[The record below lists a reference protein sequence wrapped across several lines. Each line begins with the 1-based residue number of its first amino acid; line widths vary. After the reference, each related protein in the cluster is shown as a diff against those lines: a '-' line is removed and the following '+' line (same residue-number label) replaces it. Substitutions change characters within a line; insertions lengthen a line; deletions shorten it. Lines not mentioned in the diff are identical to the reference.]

1 MALSGLTF
9 WGWGGQ
15 ISGFTTA
22 QIAAIETRDIAVF
35 SSAQL
40 AGLNASWDS
49 AYNQI
54 AALTTAQIQ
63 ALPLTSSWEYWY
75 ENGYQQSGYR
85 DKLNLTSVQ
94 ISALTTDDVVALSTR
109 QVAALTTQQV
119 SALTTNQLAVMETI
133 DLVALQTSSISG
145 LSTYQL
151 SSLTTSQVVALTTNQ
166 FSALTGTGWG
176 YKNGMWGYW
185 NGQIE
190 GLTTTQIAVIETRDI
205 AALSSSVIAGL
216 ATSQIQ
222 ALSTDQVASIGI
234 VQSGYEW
241 NSGMNY
247 YGPLSPITSTAIMQ
261 FGTDDIAALT
271 TTQFNALTMGVIPW
285 MSSAQI
291 AAIETRDIQAMGS
304 RHFAMLSSVQLGALS
319 TAQLSAIETADFV
332 GIASSAMR
340 GFTTAS
346 ITALGQSYGYLTTSQ
361 IGSLLSQQINAM
373 GSSSIPAFAMV
384 TPVVLDLNGDGIQ
397 TVNITDGVKFD
408 INNDGKAD
416 QTAWVARGDGLLVRD
431 INKDGQINNGSELFG
446 SATSLGNGKTAAD
459 GYVAMRALDTNKDG
473 VLDANDAAFGELM
486 VWTDLDGN
494 GITGANEL
502 TNLSDLGINSI
513 SLNATKSTQ
522 NNNGNLI
529 GLMGSYTTTDGKTH
543 TMGDVWFQTDAAGDR
558 VFDLAAI
565 AKAAGTSKVD
575 MSNAQGDTLKV
586 TLADVLAV
594 GTPDILSGTSTVTI
608 TGDSGDVVQLTGS
621 AGAGW
626 SLAGTQT
633 DGADTYMVYVNQ
645 NAHLMVNDKI
655 HLIIS

>member
-1 MALSGLTF
+1 
-9 WGWGGQ
+9 
-15 ISGFTTA
+15 
-22 QIAAIETRDIAVF
+22 
-35 SSAQL
+35 
-40 AGLNASWDS
+40 
-49 AYNQI
+49 
-54 AALTTAQIQ
+54 
-63 ALPLTSSWEYWY
+63 
-75 ENGYQQSGYR
+75 
-85 DKLNLTSVQ
+85 
-94 ISALTTDDVVALSTR
+94 
-109 QVAALTTQQV
+109 
-119 SALTTNQLAVMETI
+119 
-133 DLVALQTSSISG
+133 
-145 LSTYQL
+145 
-151 SSLTTSQVVALTTNQ
+151 
-166 FSALTGTGWG
+166 
-176 YKNGMWGYW
+176 
-185 NGQIE
+185 
-190 GLTTTQIAVIETRDI
+190 
-205 AALSSSVIAGL
+205 
-216 ATSQIQ
+216 
-222 ALSTDQVASIGI
+222 
-234 VQSGYEW
+234 
-241 NSGMNY
+241 
-247 YGPLSPITSTAIMQ
+247 MQ

-271 TTQFNALTMGVIPW
+271 TTQFNALTMRVIPW

-431 INKDGQINNGSELFG
+431 INKDGAINNGSELFG

-473 VLDANDAAFGELM
+473 VLDAKDAAFGELM

-502 TNLSDLGINSI
+502 TNLSDLGIK
-513 SLNATKSTQ
+513 SLSLDSEKSSV

-565 AKAAGTSKVD
+565 AKAADTSKVD
-575 MSNAQGDTLKV
+575 MSSAQADTLKV

-608 TGDSGDVVQLTGS
+608 TGDSGDVVQLAGS

-633 DGADTYMVYVNQ
+633 DGTDTYMVYVNQ

-655 HLIIS
+655 HLIIN

>member
-1 MALSGLTF
+1 
-9 WGWGGQ
+9 
-15 ISGFTTA
+15 
-22 QIAAIETRDIAVF
+22 
-35 SSAQL
+35 
-40 AGLNASWDS
+40 
-49 AYNQI
+49 
-54 AALTTAQIQ
+54 
-63 ALPLTSSWEYWY
+63 
-75 ENGYQQSGYR
+75 
-85 DKLNLTSVQ
+85 
-94 ISALTTDDVVALSTR
+94 
-109 QVAALTTQQV
+109 
-119 SALTTNQLAVMETI
+119 
-133 DLVALQTSSISG
+133 
-145 LSTYQL
+145 
-151 SSLTTSQVVALTTNQ
+151 
-166 FSALTGTGWG
+166 
-176 YKNGMWGYW
+176 
-185 NGQIE
+185 
-190 GLTTTQIAVIETRDI
+190 
-205 AALSSSVIAGL
+205 
-216 ATSQIQ
+216 
-222 ALSTDQVASIGI
+222 
-234 VQSGYEW
+234 
-241 NSGMNY
+241 MNY

-397 TVNITDGVKFD
+397 TVNITNGVSFD
-408 INNDGKAD
+408 INNDGRAD

-431 INKDGQINNGSELFG
+431 INKDGAINNGSELFG

-473 VLDANDAAFGELM
+473 VLDAKDAAFAELM

-655 HLIIS
+655 HLIIN

>member
-1 MALSGLTF
+1 M
-9 WGWGGQ
+9 
-15 ISGFTTA
+15 
-22 QIAAIETRDIAVF
+22 
-35 SSAQL
+35 
-40 AGLNASWDS
+40 
-49 AYNQI
+49 
-54 AALTTAQIQ
+54 
-63 ALPLTSSWEYWY
+63 
-75 ENGYQQSGYR
+75 
-85 DKLNLTSVQ
+85 
-94 ISALTTDDVVALSTR
+94 
-109 QVAALTTQQV
+109 
-119 SALTTNQLAVMETI
+119 
-133 DLVALQTSSISG
+133 
-145 LSTYQL
+145 
-151 SSLTTSQVVALTTNQ
+151 
-166 FSALTGTGWG
+166 
-176 YKNGMWGYW
+176 
-185 NGQIE
+185 
-190 GLTTTQIAVIETRDI
+190 
-205 AALSSSVIAGL
+205 
-216 ATSQIQ
+216 
-222 ALSTDQVASIGI
+222 
-234 VQSGYEW
+234 
-241 NSGMNY
+241 
-247 YGPLSPITSTAIMQ
+247 
-261 FGTDDIAALT
+261 
-271 TTQFNALTMGVIPW
+271 
-285 MSSAQI
+285 
-291 AAIETRDIQAMGS
+291 
-304 RHFAMLSSVQLGALS
+304 
-319 TAQLSAIETADFV
+319 
-332 GIASSAMR
+332 
-340 GFTTAS
+340 
-346 ITALGQSYGYLTTSQ
+346 
-361 IGSLLSQQINAM
+361 
-373 GSSSIPAFAMV
+373 
-384 TPVVLDLNGDGIQ
+384 DLNGDGIQ
-397 TVNITDGVKFD
+397 TTTAQNGVSFD

-431 INKDGQINNGSELFG
+431 INKDGAINNGSELFG

-655 HLIIS
+655 HLVIS